1 MSSKILRGRNAGFAM
16 AMKWSEAPPAEEPLR
31 EEIWPPEASAAGE
44 EAGGGLAAV
53 STATLE
59 NRIRELEAEV
69 ARRHELGRREGYA
82 AGEQAGAQSG
92 DQKWAA
98 AQERLARAVAELAT
112 YRARF
117 RKQSEQELLRLSL
130 AIARKVLHRELTVD
144 PQALL
149 GVIKAALEAM
159 NQSEI
164 LRVRVAAEDV
174 SGLQFHID
182 AMGLPAGVEVTG
194 DRSLER
200 GSVLI
205 DTHRGVTDASL
216 HTQLR
221 EIERGFIDRM
231 DAA

>member
-1 MSSKILRGRNAGFAM
+1 
-16 AMKWSEAPPAEEPLR
+16 
-31 EEIWPPEASAAGE
+31 
-44 EAGGGLAAV
+44 
-53 STATLE
+53 
-59 NRIRELEAEV
+59 LEAEV